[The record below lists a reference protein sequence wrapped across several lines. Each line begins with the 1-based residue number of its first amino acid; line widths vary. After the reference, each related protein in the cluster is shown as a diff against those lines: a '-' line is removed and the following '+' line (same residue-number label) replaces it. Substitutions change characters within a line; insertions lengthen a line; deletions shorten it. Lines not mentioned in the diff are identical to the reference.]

1 MRCIEVA
8 AAPCFYGAAAISFVG
23 KVFCLIILQ
32 IMHCTLANVEDF
44 ASAEATKG
52 LSGRPLETFGPLLR
66 IEICIQNSF
75 LAAGRKR
82 AYLSFSRITKDFAS
96 AEATKGLS
104 DRPLETFG
112 ALPM

>member
-8 AAPCFYGAAAISFVG
+8 AVPCFYGAAAVSFVG

-52 LSGRPLETFGPLLR
+52 LSARPLETFGPILVEVFANQATAGF
-66 IEICIQNSF
+66 IF
-75 LAAGRKR
+75 LAFSALGRGVVGKHPR
-82 AYLSFSRITKDFAS
+82 LLGQG
-96 AEATKGLS
+96 EAL
-104 DRPLETFG
+104 
-112 ALPM
+112 